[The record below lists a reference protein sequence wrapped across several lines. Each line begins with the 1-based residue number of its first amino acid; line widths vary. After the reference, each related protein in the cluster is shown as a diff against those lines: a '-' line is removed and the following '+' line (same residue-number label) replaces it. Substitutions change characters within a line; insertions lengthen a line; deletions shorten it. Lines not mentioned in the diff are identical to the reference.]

1 VRAAESKRESAQRFL
16 AWSRDSKRRP
26 TGGLKANPIDG
37 AIHSRRRHVAGRRA
51 MKDVIKVIVGLI
63 IIVVAFKLIA
73 GLLGL
78 LIGVALA
85 GLVVYG
91 GMKLLEGP
99 RNG

>member
-1 VRAAESKRESAQRFL
+1 
-16 AWSRDSKRRP
+16 
-26 TGGLKANPIDG
+26 
-37 AIHSRRRHVAGRRA
+37 
-51 MKDVIKVIVGLI
+51 MKDIVKIIVGLI
-63 IIVVAFKLIA
+63 IIVVAFKIIT

-78 LIGVALA
+78 LIGVAFA

>member
-1 VRAAESKRESAQRFL
+1 
-16 AWSRDSKRRP
+16 
-26 TGGLKANPIDG
+26 
-37 AIHSRRRHVAGRRA
+37 
-51 MKDVIKVIVGLI
+51 MKDVLKIIVGLV
-63 IIVVAFKLIA
+63 IIVIAFKIIT

>member
-1 VRAAESKRESAQRFL
+1 
-16 AWSRDSKRRP
+16 
-26 TGGLKANPIDG
+26 
-37 AIHSRRRHVAGRRA
+37 
-51 MKDVIKVIVGLI
+51 MKDIVKVIIGLVI
-63 IIVVAFKLIA
+63 ILIAFKIIT

-99 RNG
+99 RG